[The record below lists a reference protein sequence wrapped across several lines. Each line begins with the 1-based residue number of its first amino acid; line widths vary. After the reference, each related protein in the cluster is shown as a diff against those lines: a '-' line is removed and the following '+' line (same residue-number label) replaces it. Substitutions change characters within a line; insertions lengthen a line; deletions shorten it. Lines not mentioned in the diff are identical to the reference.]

1 VSVQQRTTT
10 NARAATSEDATMSTA
25 YPLVMARAKSSFDV
39 VIVGGGHNGLVA
51 AGLLAKRGARVTVLE
66 RRAQVGGAAI
76 TEQPWGPEY
85 KVTALSY
92 VMSMMPP
99 TVLRELDLARHG
111 YRIYPQHGYFAPY
124 ADGRYLQ
131 LPDDDPR
138 RRREQ
143 IAKFSTRDADGVD
156 RWDAWLGR
164 LADTLGPLLTAR
176 PPKLGSKRPRDL
188 ADQARLVWTLR
199 GLDSRA
205 VADTTRLFTSSIAD
219 LLEEY
224 FESPQMQ
231 GVLSVSG
238 IIGTWAGP
246 RSAGTAYVMAHHKIG
261 DIGDGQMPSWG
272 FPAGGM
278 GAVSDALRRAAESFG
293 AIVRTDAPADR
304 ITVRDGRATG
314 VALQS
319 GEELRADIVIATTHP
334 KITFLDQI
342 DRAALPDDFVT
353 DIERWKSRSGVVKV
367 NLALDRLPEFTAKP
381 GFDPEVHG
389 GTIVLADSLDEIET
403 AFQDAVVG
411 RPAAV
416 PFADICIPSVF
427 DPSLAPEGRHVMSMF
442 TQWVPHQYAGKPMTS
457 ELDAYAD
464 RVIARVERV
473 APGFT
478 ASILHRQ
485 VIGPYDMEHEYGLI
499 GGNIFHGE
507 LSADQMFH
515 MRPAPGYA
523 DFRTPIAGLYQAGSA
538 THGGGGVTGIPGLGV
553 VARIVADR
561 KVARVPRRS

>member
-1 VSVQQRTTT
+1 MASVPSSAMA
-10 NARAATSEDATMSTA
+10 ARAG
-25 YPLVMARAKSSFDV
+25 SFDV
-39 VIVGGGHNGLVA
+39 VVVGGGHNGLVA

-66 RRAQVGGAAI
+66 RRSKVGGAAV
-76 TEQPWGPEY
+76 TEQPWGPDF
-85 KVTALSY
+85 KMTALSY
-92 VMSMMPP
+92 VMSMMAP

-131 LPDDDPR
+131 LPDDDPAR
-138 RRREQ
+138 RHAQ
-143 IAKFSTRDADGVD
+143 ISKFSPADAEAIT

-164 LADTLGPLLTAR
+164 LADTLGPLLTSV
-176 PPKLGSKRPRDL
+176 PPKIGSRRPRDL
-188 ADQARLVWTLR
+188 VDQGRLAWQLR
-199 GLDSRA
+199 GLDVRA
-205 VADTTRLFTSSIAD
+205 VGDVTRLFTSSIAD
-219 LLEEY
+219 ILDEY

-246 RSAGTAYVMAHHKIG
+246 RSAGTAFVMAHHKIG
-261 DIGDGQMPSWG
+261 DIGDGRMASWG

-278 GAVSDALRRAAESFG
+278 GAVSDALRSAAESFG
-293 AIVRTDAPADR
+293 AVVRTDAPVAH
-304 ITVRDGRATG
+304 IAVRNGRATG
-314 VALQS
+314 VVLQS
-319 GEELRADIVIATTHP
+319 GEEIRADVVIAATHP
-334 KITFLDQI
+334 KLTFLEHI
-342 DRAALPDDFVT
+342 DRAELPDDFVG
-353 DIERWKSRSGVVKV
+353 DIERWKSRSGTVKV
-367 NLALDRLPEFTAKP
+367 NLALDRLPDFSAKP

-403 AFQDAVVG
+403 AFQDAVAG

-427 DPSLAPEGRHVMSMF
+427 DPSLAPEGKHVMSMF
-442 TQWVPHQYAGKPMTS
+442 TQWVPHQYAGKPMAS
-457 ELDAYAD
+457 ELDEYAE

-485 VIGPYDMEHEYGLI
+485 VIGPYEMEHEYGLL

-553 VARIVADR
+553 VARLVADR
-561 KVARVPRRS
+561 QRDRRNRARVRDARSTGGSDPS